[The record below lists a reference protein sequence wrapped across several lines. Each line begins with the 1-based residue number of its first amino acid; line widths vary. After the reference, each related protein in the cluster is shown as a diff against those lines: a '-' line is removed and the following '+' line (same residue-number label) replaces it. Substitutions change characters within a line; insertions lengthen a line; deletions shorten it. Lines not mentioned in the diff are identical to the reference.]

1 MGCETRNIGRG
12 SAGWVGRLP
21 NALSVLLAA
30 VLLLVGTPLPG
41 AAQQTGGIGGRVL
54 DESGGA
60 VAGARVELVGGPATG
75 RPATTDAGG
84 RYRIEGLAPGG
95 HVIRVAASDF
105 LAVTRRVNV
114 AGTAPVTVDVTLQ
127 ALRLPGVVVT
137 AAVAR
142 AALEAERDLTPG
154 AVTVIGGEDL
164 ARRPVNNLADAL
176 RYVPGVWAESS
187 AGADEFFFSSRG
199 SNLDAVDYDDNG
211 IKLLQDGMPVTTADG
226 NNHNRAIDPLSVR
239 YAVVARGPNALTYG
253 ASTLGG
259 AIDFVSPTARNS
271 SPFSLLANSGGYGP
285 FNGRASAGTAGAR
298 LDGLVTVE
306 GRDWDGYRDHSG
318 QRRWG
323 IYGNAGWLLSDE
335 VELRLFG
342 THVDSELDLP
352 GALTRDEVGADPGQ
366 ASGQALGGDYGK
378 DLATTR
384 LAGRMRWTPSANS
397 SLMAGM
403 YYETQDL
410 YHPIVDKVLV
420 DFDGPGPQEPVEV
433 FSLIVNTDH
442 RDAGGVLRYNHRI
455 GGHDLV
461 AGANYGRGAVDGGN
475 YRNDGGRLNGI
486 TQHIDNRSENLEAYV
501 MDRWRASERWTVVLG
516 GQYVN
521 TDRDVRTTDAASGA
535 TNNPRRRYT
544 SFNPRAGVIASFT
557 PALEAY
563 ANVSRTFEA
572 PTTFQMEDNVRGG
585 DATLDPMSGVV
596 GEVGVR
602 STPAPS
608 AERAWNWEVTLY
620 YGQIRDEILSVDDPQ
635 APGNSLTTNV
645 DRTIHAGVEAM
656 GGLSL
661 PIGARHRIDPLVS
674 LTINRF
680 NFDGDPVYGDNR
692 LPAAPTFAAR
702 GELLYRHAGGAYV
715 GPTFDVIGERYAD
728 FANTYVVD
736 GHELV
741 GLRAGLSTPR
751 WELFGE
757 VRNLFDTD
765 YTATVGVLNVAA
777 ADSRVL
783 YPGAPRSLYV
793 GARYSY

>member
-1 MGCETRNIGRG
+1 MPCKTKKTGRR
-12 SAGWVGRLP
+12 SADDVRS
-21 NALSVLLAA
+21 ALSVLLMA
-30 VLLLVGTPLPG
+30 VLLLVGTPARG
-41 AAQQTGGIGGRVL
+41 AAQQAGSIGGRIL
-54 DESGGA
+54 DGAGGT
-60 VAGARVELVGGPATG
+60 VAGARVEIVGGPASG
-75 RPATTDAGG
+75 RSAVSGADG
-84 RYRIEGLAPGG
+84 RYRIEGLPAGTYS
-95 HVIRVAASDF
+95 VRVAASDY
-105 LAVTRRVNV
+105 LSTERRVRV
-114 AGTAPVTVDVTLQ
+114 AGTAPVVVDVTIEPLT
-127 ALRLPGVVVT
+127 LPGVVVT
-137 AAVAR
+137 AAVTR
-142 AALEAERDLTPG
+142 AAMEAERDLTPG
-154 AVTVIGGEDL
+154 GVTVVGGEDL
-164 ARRPVNNLADAL
+164 SRRPVNNVADVL

-226 NNHNRAIDPLSVR
+226 NNHNRVIDPLSIR

-271 SPFSLLANSGGYGP
+271 APFSVLVNRGGYGP
-285 FNGRASAGTAGAR
+285 FNGRASAGAAGAR
-298 LDGLVTVE
+298 LDGLVTLE

-323 IYGNAGWLLSDE
+323 VYGNAGWLLSRA

-342 THVDSELDLP
+342 TYAESELDLP
-352 GALTRDEVGADPGQ
+352 GALTRDEVDSDRGQ
-366 ASGQALGGDYGK
+366 ASREALGGDYGK
-378 DLATTR
+378 DLTSRR
-384 LAGRMRWTPSANS
+384 LAARVRWTPAANR

-433 FSLIVNTDH
+433 FSLIIDTDH
-442 RDAGGVLRYNHRI
+442 RDAGGVVRYDHRI

-461 AGANYGRGAVDGGN
+461 AGANYGRGTVDGGN
-475 YRNDGGRLNGI
+475 YRNDGGRRNGI
-486 TQHIDNRSENLEAYV
+486 SQYVDNRSENLEAYV
-501 MDRWRASERWTVVLG
+501 MDRWRAADRWTVVFG

-521 TDRDVRTTDAASGA
+521 TDRDVRTTDAASGEA
-535 TNNPRRRYT
+535 NHPTRRYT
-544 SFNPRAGVIASFT
+544 SFNPRAGIIAAVT

-585 DATLDPMSGVV
+585 DATLEPMSGIV
-596 GEVGVR
+596 GEAGLR
-602 STPAPS
+602 SSPS
-608 AERAWNWEVTLY
+608 PPAERPWNWEVTVY
-620 YGQIRDEILSVDDPQ
+620 YGRIEDEILSVDDPE
-635 APGNSLTTNV
+635 APGNSLTTNI
-645 DRTIHAGVEAM
+645 DRTVHAGVEAM

-661 PIGARHRIDPLVS
+661 SLGGRHRIDPLVS

-702 GELLYRHAGGAYV
+702 GELLYRHAGGAYF
-715 GPTFDVIGERYAD
+715 GPTFDVVGERYAD
-728 FANTYVVD
+728 FANTYVVE

-741 GLRAGLSTPR
+741 GLRAGLSAAR
-751 WELFGE
+751 WELFAE
-757 VRNLFDTD
+757 ARNLFDAD
-765 YTATVGVLNVAA
+765 YTATVGVLNVGAA
-777 ADSRVL
+777 NSRVL
-783 YPGAPRSLYV
+783 YPGAPRALYV
-793 GARYSY
+793 GARFSY